1 MEEGVQT
8 SERLQAA
15 MGRLMKAGVET
26 PRLEA
31 QLLLAQALG
40 VTRTSIVAGIFR
52 EPDGAQLSEFERL
65 VQARESRTPLAYLRG
80 TQEFF
85 GLTFRVGPEVLI
97 PRPETE
103 MLVEFAL
110 ENLAMAGTL
119 ADVGTGSGCILAASL
134 THAPQARGVGFDL
147 SAGALDVARYN
158 IRQNEVA
165 ERTRLVRGDLL
176 TGAGAE
182 SFDVIVSNPPYI
194 PSLEIETLAPEVRD
208 AEPRLAL
215 DGGADGLECY
225 RRLAVQALRALKT
238 GGWLAVEVGMGQAP
252 DVAALWQAAGWHE
265 VEARRDLAG
274 IERVV
279 CGRKGAR

>member
-1 MEEGVQT
+1 MET

-15 MGRLMKAGVET
+15 IARLTAAGVES

-40 VTRTSIVAGIFR
+40 TTRTAVVAGIYR
-52 EPDGAQLSEFERL
+52 EPDAERIAEFERL
-65 VQARESRTPLAYLRG
+65 VRERERRVPLAYLRG

-85 GLTFRVGPEVLI
+85 GLTFHVGPDVLI

-103 MLVEFAL
+103 LLVEFAL
-110 ENLAMAGTL
+110 EKLGAKGTL
-119 ADVGTGSGCILAASL
+119 ADVGTGSGCILTATLVNAANV
-134 THAPQARGVGFDL
+134 RGVGFDL
-147 SAGALDVARYN
+147 SANALAVAQRN
-158 IRQNEVA
+158 ADMNGVA

-176 TGAGAE
+176 TAAKAE
-182 SFDVIVSNPPYI
+182 SFEVIVSNPPYI
-194 PSLEIETLAPEVRD
+194 PSVQIADLAPEVRD

-215 DGGADGLECY
+215 DGGADGLECF
-225 RRLAVQALRALKT
+225 RRLAVQGLRPLRP
-238 GGWLAVEVGMGQAP
+238 GGWLAVEVGRGQAP
-252 DVAALWQAAGWHE
+252 EVATLWQAAGWQE
-265 VEARRDLAG
+265 VVARRDLAG

>member
-1 MEEGVQT
+1 MES
-8 SERLQAA
+8 SERLQVALA
-15 MGRLMKAGVET
+15 RLTAAGVES

-40 VTRTSIVAGIFR
+40 VTRTAIVAGIHR
-52 EPDGAQLSEFERL
+52 EPTVEQCAEFERL
-65 VQARESRTPLAYLRG
+65 VQARELRMPLAYLRG

-110 ENLAMAGTL
+110 EKLETTGTM
-119 ADVGTGSGCILAASL
+119 ADVGTGSGCILTATLAN
-134 THAPQARGVGFDL
+134 APQVHGVGFDL
-147 SAGALDVARYN
+147 SAAALTAARYN
-158 IRQNEVA
+158 IGQNGVA
-165 ERTRLVRGDLL
+165 AQARLVQSDLL
-176 TGAGAE
+176 SGAGAE
-182 SFDVIVSNPPYI
+182 RFQVIVSNPPYI
-194 PSLEIETLAPEVRD
+194 PSREIETLAPEVRD

-225 RRLAVQALRALKT
+225 RRLATQALWAMGS
-238 GGWLAVEVGMGQAP
+238 GGWLAVEVGRGQAP
-252 DVAALWQAAGWHE
+252 DVAVLWQAAGWQE
-265 VEARRDLAG
+265 VATRCDLAG

-279 CGRKGAR
+279 YGRKGER

>member
-1 MEEGVQT
+1 MET
-8 SERLQAA
+8 SDRLQAA
-15 MGRLMKAGVET
+15 IARLTAAGVET

-40 VTRTSIVAGIFR
+40 TTRTAIVAGIYR
-52 EPDGAQLSEFERL
+52 EPDADQRAEFERL
-65 VQARESRTPLAYLRG
+65 VQARELRTPLAYLRG

-110 ENLAMAGTL
+110 EKLGAAGTL
-119 ADVGTGSGCILAASL
+119 ADVGTGSGCILTAAL
-134 THAPQARGVGFDL
+134 ANAVRARGVGFDL
-147 SAGALDVARYN
+147 SAAALALAQHN
-158 IRQNEVA
+158 IRQNGAA
-165 ERTRLVRGDLL
+165 ERARLAQGDLL

-182 SFDVIVSNPPYI
+182 RFEVIVSNPPYI
-194 PSLEIETLAPEVRD
+194 PSAEIAGLAPEVRD

-215 DGGADGLECY
+215 DGGPDGLECY
-225 RRLAVQALRALKT
+225 RRLAVQALKALRP
-238 GGWLAVEVGMGQAP
+238 GGWLAVEVGRGQAP
-252 DVAALWQAAGWHE
+252 DVATLWLAAGWQE
-265 VEARRDLAG
+265 VNARRDLAG

-279 CGRKGAR
+279 CGRKEVR

>member
-1 MEEGVQT
+1 MEIFDQLQT
-8 SERLQAA
+8 AIARLTA
-15 MGRLMKAGVET
+15 AGVET

-40 VTRTSIVAGIFR
+40 VTRTAVVAGIYR
-52 EPDGAQLSEFERL
+52 EASEEQFAEFERL
-65 VQARESRTPLAYLRG
+65 VQARERRVPLAYLRG
-80 TQEFF
+80 TQEFY

-110 ENLAMAGTL
+110 EKLGETVGSL
-119 ADVGTGSGCILAASL
+119 ADVGTGSGCIVTSALAHNA
-134 THAPQARGVGFDL
+134 AVRGVGFDL
-147 SAGALDVARYN
+147 SAAALAVARGN
-158 IRQNEVA
+158 AAQNGVA
-165 ERTRLVRGDLL
+165 ERVRWVQGDLL
-176 TGAGAE
+176 LGAGAE
-182 SFDVIVSNPPYI
+182 RFAVVVSNPPYI
-194 PSLEIETLAPEVRD
+194 PSAEIEALAPEVRD

-225 RRLAVQALRALKT
+225 RRLAEQAMRALRP

-252 DVAALWQAAGWHE
+252 DVAALWQTADWQA

>member
-1 MEEGVQT
+1 MEKGVQT

-15 MGRLMKAGVET
+15 IERLTAAGVEA

-40 VTRTSIVAGIFR
+40 TSRTAVVAGIYR
-52 EPDGAQLSEFERL
+52 EPDAVQLAEFEQL
-65 VQARESRTPLAYLRG
+65 VQARERRTPLAYLRG

-103 MLVEFAL
+103 MIVEFAL
-110 ENLAMAGTL
+110 ERLGKGVL
-119 ADVGTGSGCILAASL
+119 ADVGTGSGCIVTATLVGAA
-134 THAPQARGVGFDL
+134 QARGVGFDL
-147 SAGALDVARYN
+147 SAAALAVARDNLLRYGARN
-158 IRQNEVA
+158 RV
-165 ERTRLVRGDLL
+165 RLVQGDLL
-176 TGAGAE
+176 SGAATE

-194 PSLEIETLAPEVRD
+194 PSAEIATLAPEVRD

-215 DGGADGLECY
+215 DGGPDGMEYY
-225 RRLAVQALRALKT
+225 RRLTVQAGRALKP
-238 GGWLAVEVGMGQAP
+238 GGWLAVEVGRGQAP
-252 DVAALWQAAGWHE
+252 EVADLWQRAGWQEVAAQ
-265 VEARRDLAG
+265 RDLAG
-274 IERVV
+274 IERMV